1 MHFFVLSLTHFR
13 LKASPSKGF
22 SSNRTCLQEGQNL
35 CKFAVYFET
44 APGDPKL
51 LPSCPATLLLR
62 TTDIH
67 CASLTH
73 FTFSSFF
80 FFYFNWAISKAG
92 QFTLKFIPL
101 KLPAHYHRILQINNN
116 VLWQA
121 WQQDCTLSKNSK
133 WSILVIWSML
143 IRIFSHVTL
152 EYSFQVTGTISGVLL
167 RQPLHMQYWASNF
180 SLYLSSHI
188 CKMRKVILSTSLYSV
203 RLK

>member
-35 CKFAVYFET
+35 YRFAVYFET

-51 LPSCPATLLLR
+51 LPCCPATLLLR

-80 FFYFNWAISKAG
+80 FFFYWAISKPG
-92 QFTLKFIPL
+92 EFTLKFIPL
-101 KLPAHYHRILQINNN
+101 KLPTHYHRIFQITNN

-121 WQQDCTLSKNSK
+121 WQQDFTLSKNSK
-133 WSILVIWSML
+133 WSIIVNWSML
-143 IRIFSHVTL
+143 IG
-152 EYSFQVTGTISGVLL
+152 SFQML
-167 RQPLHMQYWASNF
+167 P
-180 SLYLSSHI
+180 
-188 CKMRKVILSTSLYSV
+188 
-203 RLK
+203 